1 MIVEA
6 SDILSCV
13 GTVNVLSEWDCRA
26 RQPGLA
32 RPGRRAE
39 RDSAA
44 TNLKLLQQ
52 IQNTATDAAHS
63 RYTPDV
69 ASDCISCAGLKSL
82 NIKLLQRTTYS
93 WKNIWERDV

>member
-13 GTVNVLSEWDCRA
+13 GTVNVFSEWDCRA

-52 IQNTATDAAHS
+52 IQNTATDTALSVDTHQMWLRTALA
-63 RYTPDV
+63 V
-69 ASDCISCAGLKSL
+69 LGL
-82 NIKLLQRTTYS
+82 TH
-93 WKNIWERDV
+93 

>member
-69 ASDCISCAGLKSL
+69 ASDSISCGGLNTL

-93 WKNIWERDV
+93 WKKIWERDI